1 MRKVVIKMNIY
12 DVAKLSGVS
21 TATVSR
27 VINNGSVSKK
37 TREKVMK
44 VMTDTTFSPN
54 IYARGL
60 NLNSMKLIGVIVSDI
75 ADLYFSKAV
84 SIIERELKRS
94 GYDIILYCTG
104 DNIENTNKY
113 IQLLKGKKTDGI
125 IIVGSKFK
133 GIEKKFD
140 LDSLALETPVIMI
153 NAESSAKNIYSLTT
167 DDKAAVCETV
177 EYLVRKGHTDFLYL
191 YDAETASGL
200 NKLEGFR
207 KGLIDSDIPLEKGL
221 VVKCQRD
228 IEKAK
233 IAVIDEYRNNQF
245 TAIVT
250 SEDELAVGALK
261 AAISL
266 GISVPDKVAIT
277 GYNNSLLALS
287 CTPELTSVDN
297 KVSTLC
303 ELSVKVL
310 MDAINKQPA
319 SNKIKINCEL
329 VVRKTT

>member
-1 MRKVVIKMNIY
+1 MRRMVITMNIY
-12 DVAKLSGVS
+12 DIASLSGVS

-27 VINNGSVSKK
+27 VLNNGSVSKK
-37 TREKVMK
+37 TKDKVLKVMA
-44 VMTDTTFSPN
+44 DTTFSPN
-54 IYARGL
+54 VYARGL

-84 SIIERELKRS
+84 SIIEKELKRN

-104 DNIENTNKY
+104 DDIENTNKY
-113 IQLLKGKKTDGI
+113 IKLLKGKKTDGI
-125 IIVGSKFK
+125 IIIGSKFK
-133 GIEKKFD
+133 GIEKKFH
-140 LDSLALETPVIMI
+140 LDSFAQETPVIMI
-153 NAESSAKNIYSLTT
+153 NAESSSKNIYSLTT

-200 NKLEGFR
+200 NKLDGFN
-207 KGLIDSDIPLEKGL
+207 KGLGDNNIPVEKGL

-233 IAVIDEYRNNQF
+233 IAVIDAYRNHQF
-245 TAIVT
+245 SAIVT

-266 GISVPDKVAIT
+266 GLAVPGKIAIT
-277 GYNNSLLALS
+277 GYNNSILALS

-310 MDAINKQPA
+310 MDVINKQPA
-319 SNKIKINCEL
+319 SNKIQVNCEL
-329 VVRKTT
+329 IKRKTT

>member
-1 MRKVVIKMNIY
+1 MNIY

-37 TREKVMK
+37 TRDKVMK
-44 VMTDTTFSPN
+44 VIAETTFSPN
-54 IYARGL
+54 VYARGL

-75 ADLYFSKAV
+75 ADMYFSKAV
-84 SIIERELKRS
+84 SILEKELKKS

-113 IQLLKGKKTDGI
+113 INLLKGKKTDGVI
-125 IIVGSKFK
+125 IIGSKFK
-133 GIEKKFD
+133 GIETKFD
-140 LDSLALETPVIMI
+140 LNSLAQETPVIMI
-153 NAESSAKNIYSLTT
+153 NADASSKNIYSLTT
-167 DDKAAVCETV
+167 DDKTAVCETV
-177 EYLVRKGHTDFLYL
+177 EYLVQKGHTDFLYL
-191 YDAETASGL
+191 YDTETASGL
-200 NKLEGFR
+200 NKLDGFI
-207 KGLIDSDIPLEKGL
+207 KGLGDNRIPLEKGL
-221 VVKCQRD
+221 VIKCQRD

-233 IAVIDEYRNNQF
+233 ITVIDAYRNHQF

-266 GISVPDKVAIT
+266 GLSVPDKIAIT
-277 GYNNSLLALS
+277 GYNNSILALS

-319 SNKIKINCEL
+319 SNKIQINCEL
-329 VVRKTT
+329 VKRKTT